1 MKINLVEKSRIDSV
15 DFENLTFGKIF
26 TDHMFISKYKN
37 GEWSSGEIKP
47 YENISIS
54 PSSRALHYGQA
65 IFEGMK
71 CFKSEQDELFL
82 FRPEENFK
90 RFNKSSIRLAIPEIQ
105 EDIFFNGLKEL
116 LKIDSEWVKKGIGNA
131 LYIRPFVFA
140 SEPSI
145 NASEANEYTFMI
157 ICSPSKSYYGNMEIS
172 VKIEE
177 KYSRAA
183 KGGVGYAKAAG
194 NYAAAFY
201 PTKLAIEQGFQQI
214 IWTDSNNHNAIE
226 EAGTMN
232 LFFVIG
238 DKLITSPTSDSILDG
253 ITRKSIIEL
262 AKFHNIDVLE
272 REITIDE
279 ILKEHK
285 SGNLKEIFGSGTAVV
300 VLPIKSFG
308 HRDQLY
314 TLSSEKSSVSSF
326 LKEKLNNIQYNI
338 SNEFKNW
345 KFKIN

>member
-1 MKINLVEKSRIDSV
+1 MKINRVEKSRIDGV

-26 TDHMFISKYKN
+26 TDHMFVSKYKN

-54 PSSRALHYGQA
+54 PSARVLHYGQA

-90 RFNKSSIRLAIPEIQ
+90 RFNKSSVRLAIPEIDQ
-105 EDIFFNGLKEL
+105 NIFFNGLKEL
-116 LKIDSEWVKKGIGNA
+116 LMTDSEWVKKGIGNA

-172 VKIEE
+172 VKVEE

-201 PTKLAIEQGFQQI
+201 PTKLAIDQGFQQI

-262 AKFHNIDVLE
+262 AEFHNIDVLE

-279 ILKEHK
+279 IIKEHK

-308 HRDQLY
+308 HRDQMY
-314 TLSSEKSSVSSF
+314 SPGSEKSSVSSF

-338 SNEFKNW
+338 SSEFENW
-345 KFKIN
+345 KYKIN

>member
-1 MKINLVEKSRIDSV
+1 MKINRVEKSRIDGV

-26 TDHMFISKYKN
+26 TDHMFVSEYKN

-54 PSSRALHYGQA
+54 PSARVLHYGQA

-90 RFNKSSIRLAIPEIQ
+90 RFNKSSVRLAIPEIDQ
-105 EDIFFNGLKEL
+105 NIFFNGLKEL
-116 LKIDSEWVKKGIGNA
+116 LMIDSEWVKKGIGNA

-172 VKIEE
+172 VKVEE

-201 PTKLAIEQGFQQI
+201 PTKLAIDQGFQQI

-279 ILKEHK
+279 IIKEHK

-308 HRDQLY
+308 HRDQMY
-314 TLSSEKSSVSSF
+314 MLSSEKSSVSSF
-326 LKEKLNNIQYNI
+326 LKEKLNNIQYDI
-338 SNEFKNW
+338 SSEFENW
-345 KFKIN
+345 KYKIN

>member
-1 MKINLVEKSRIDSV
+1 MKINRVEKSRIDGV

-26 TDHMFISKYKN
+26 TDHMFVSEYKN

-54 PSSRALHYGQA
+54 PSARVLHYGQA

-90 RFNKSSIRLAIPEIQ
+90 RFNKSSVRLAIPEIDQ
-105 EDIFFNGLKEL
+105 NIFFNGLKEL
-116 LKIDSEWVKKGIGNA
+116 LMIDSEWVKKGIGNA

-157 ICSPSKSYYGNMEIS
+157 ICSPSKSYYGDMEIS
-172 VKIEE
+172 VKVEE

-201 PTKLAIEQGFQQI
+201 PTKLAIDQGFQQI

-238 DKLITSPTSDSILDG
+238 NKLITSPTSDSILDG

-262 AKFHNIDVLE
+262 AEFYNIDVLE

-279 ILKEHK
+279 IIKEHK

-308 HRDQLY
+308 HRDQMY
-314 TLSSEKSSVSSF
+314 TLNSEKSSVSSF
-326 LKEKLNNIQYNI
+326 LKEKLNNIQYDI
-338 SNEFKNW
+338 STEFENW
-345 KFKIN
+345 KYKIN

>member
-71 CFKSEQDELFL
+71 CFISEQDELFL

-157 ICSPSKSYYGNMEIS
+157 ICSPSKSYYGDMEIS

-279 ILKEHK
+279 ILNEHK

>member
-1 MKINLVEKSRIDSV
+1 MKINRVEKSRIDGV

-26 TDHMFISKYKN
+26 TDHMFVSEYKN

-54 PSSRALHYGQA
+54 PSARVLHYGQA

-90 RFNKSSIRLAIPEIQ
+90 RFNKSSVRLAIPEIDQ
-105 EDIFFNGLKEL
+105 NIFFNGLKEL
-116 LKIDSEWVKKGIGNA
+116 LMIDSEWVKKGIGNA

-172 VKIEE
+172 VKVEE

-201 PTKLAIEQGFQQI
+201 PTKLAIDQGFQQI

-262 AKFHNIDVLE
+262 AEFHNIDVLE

-279 ILKEHK
+279 IIKEHK

-308 HRDQLY
+308 HRDQMY
-314 TLSSEKSSVSSF
+314 MLSSEKSSVSSF
-326 LKEKLNNIQYNI
+326 LKEKLNNIQYDI
-338 SNEFKNW
+338 SSEFENW
-345 KFKIN
+345 KYKIN

>member
-54 PSSRALHYGQA
+54 PSSMALHYGQA

-131 LYIRPFVFA
+131 LYVRPFVFA

-157 ICSPSKSYYGNMEIS
+157 ICSPSKSYYGDMEIS

-314 TLSSEKSSVSSF
+314 KLSSEKSSVSSF

>member
-1 MKINLVEKSRIDSV
+1 MKINRVEKSRIDSV

-157 ICSPSKSYYGNMEIS
+157 ICSPSKSYYGDMEIS

-308 HRDQLY
+308 HILLILP
-314 TLSSEKSSVSSF
+314 TKVCHCFTE
-326 LKEKLNNIQYNI
+326 
-338 SNEFKNW
+338 
-345 KFKIN
+345 

>member
-1 MKINLVEKSRIDSV
+1 MKINRVEKSRIDGV

-26 TDHMFISKYKN
+26 TDHMFVSEYKN

-54 PSSRALHYGQA
+54 PSARVLHYGQA

-90 RFNKSSIRLAIPEIQ
+90 RFNKSSVRLAIPEIDQ
-105 EDIFFNGLKEL
+105 NIFFNGLKEL
-116 LKIDSEWVKKGIGNA
+116 LMIDSEWVKKGIGNA

-140 SEPSI
+140 SESSI
-145 NASEANEYTFMI
+145 NASEANEYTFVI
-157 ICSPSKSYYGNMEIS
+157 ICSPSKSYYGDMEIS
-172 VKIEE
+172 VKVEE

-201 PTKLAIEQGFQQI
+201 PTKLAIDQGFQQI

-279 ILKEHK
+279 IIKEYK
-285 SGNLKEIFGSGTAVV
+285 SGNLKEMFGSGTAVV

-308 HRDQLY
+308 HRDQMY
-314 TLSSEKSSVSSF
+314 MLSSEKSSVSSF

-338 SNEFKNW
+338 SSEFENW
-345 KFKIN
+345 KYKIN

>member
-1 MKINLVEKSRIDSV
+1 MKINLVEKSSIDAV
-15 DFENLTFGKIF
+15 NFENLSFGKIF

-37 GEWSSGEIKP
+37 GEWSAGEIKP

-54 PSSRALHYGQA
+54 PSARVLHYGQA

-90 RFNKSSIRLAIPEIQ
+90 RFNKSSVRLAIPEID
-105 EDIFFNGLKEL
+105 ENIFFDGLKEL
-116 LKIDSEWVKKGIGNA
+116 VKIDSEWVKKGIGNA

-157 ICSPSKSYYGNMEIS
+157 ICSPSKSYYGDMEIS
-172 VKIEE
+172 VKVEE

-201 PTKLAIEQGFQQI
+201 PTKLALDQGFQQI

-262 AKFHNIDVLE
+262 AEFHNIDVLE

-279 ILKEHK
+279 IIKEHN

-314 TLSSEKSSVSSF
+314 TLNSEKNSISSF

-338 SNEFKNW
+338 SNEFENW
-345 KFKIN
+345 KYKIN

>member
-1 MKINLVEKSRIDSV
+1 MKINLVEKSRIDAV
-15 DFENLTFGKIF
+15 NFENLSFGKIF

-37 GEWSSGEIKP
+37 GEWSAGEIKP

-54 PSSRALHYGQA
+54 PSARVLHYGQA

-90 RFNKSSIRLAIPEIQ
+90 RFNKSSVRLAIPEID
-105 EDIFFNGLKEL
+105 ENIFFGGLKEL
-116 LKIDSEWVKKGIGNA
+116 VKIDSEWVKKGIGNA

-157 ICSPSKSYYGNMEIS
+157 ICSPSKSYYGDMEIS
-172 VKIEE
+172 VKVEE

-201 PTKLAIEQGFQQI
+201 PTKLAIDQGFQQI

-262 AKFHNIDVLE
+262 AEFHNIDVLE

-279 ILKEHK
+279 IIKEHN

-314 TLSSEKSSVSSF
+314 ALNSEKNSISSF

-338 SNEFKNW
+338 SNEFENW
-345 KFKIN
+345 KYKIN

>member
-1 MKINLVEKSRIDSV
+1 MKINRVENSRINTI
-15 DFENLTFGKIF
+15 DFKNLIFGKVF

-47 YENISIS
+47 YKNISIS
-54 PSSRALHYGQA
+54 PSARALHYGQA

-71 CFKSEQDELFL
+71 CFKSDEDELFL

-90 RFNKSSIRLAIPEIQ
+90 RFNKSSVRLAIPEIQ

-116 LKIDSEWVKKGIGNA
+116 LKIDSEWIKKGIGNA
-131 LYIRPFVFA
+131 LYVRPFVFA
-140 SEPSI
+140 SEDSI

-157 ICSPSKSYYGNMEIS
+157 ICCPSKSYYGNMEIS

-194 NYAAAFY
+194 NYAASFY
-201 PTKLAIEQGFQQI
+201 PTKLAIAQGFQQI
-214 IWTDSNNHNAIE
+214 IWTDSNNHNSIE

-232 LFFVIG
+232 LFFAIG

-253 ITRKSIIEL
+253 ITRKSLIDI
-262 AKFHNIDVLE
+262 AKFHNIDVEE
-272 REITIDE
+272 REITVDE
-279 ILKEHK
+279 LIKEYN
-285 SGNLKEIFGSGTAVV
+285 SGNLKEIFGCGTAVV

-308 HRDQLY
+308 HREQLY
-314 TLSSEKSSVSSF
+314 TLNSEKNSISSF

-338 SNEFKNW
+338 SNEFENW
-345 KFKIN
+345 KYKIN

>member
-1 MKINLVEKSRIDSV
+1 MKINRVEKSRIDGV

-26 TDHMFISKYKN
+26 TDHMFISEYKN

-47 YENISIS
+47 YENISIR
-54 PSSRALHYGQA
+54 PSARVLHYGQA

-157 ICSPSKSYYGNMEIS
+157 ICSPSKSYYGDMEIS
-172 VKIEE
+172 VKVEE

-201 PTKLAIEQGFQQI
+201 PTKLAIDQGFQQI

-279 ILKEHK
+279 IIKEHK

-308 HRDQLY
+308 HRDQMYSLN
-314 TLSSEKSSVSSF
+314 SEKSSVSSF
-326 LKEKLNNIQYNI
+326 LKEKLNNIQYDI
-338 SNEFKNW
+338 SSEFENW
-345 KFKIN
+345 KYKIK

>member
-1 MKINLVEKSRIDSV
+1 MIINRVEKSRIDSV

-157 ICSPSKSYYGNMEIS
+157 ICSPSKSYYGDMEIS

-279 ILKEHK
+279 ILKEYK

>member
-1 MKINLVEKSRIDSV
+1 
-15 DFENLTFGKIF
+15 
-26 TDHMFISKYKN
+26 
-37 GEWSSGEIKP
+37 
-47 YENISIS
+47 
-54 PSSRALHYGQA
+54 
-65 IFEGMK
+65 MK

-90 RFNKSSIRLAIPEIQ
+90 RFNKSSVRLAIPEID
-105 EDIFFNGLKEL
+105 ENIFFDGLKEL
-116 LKIDSEWVKKGIGNA
+116 VKIDSEWVKKGIGNA

-157 ICSPSKSYYGNMEIS
+157 ICSPSKSYYGDMEIS
-172 VKIEE
+172 VKVEE

-183 KGGVGYAKAAG
+183 KGGVCYAKAAG

-272 REITIDE
+272 REITINE

-314 TLSSEKSSVSSF
+314 TLSSEKTSVSSF

>member
-1 MKINLVEKSRIDSV
+1 MKINRVEKSRIDSV

-37 GEWSSGEIKP
+37 GEWASGEIKP

-82 FRPEENFK
+82 FRPKENFK

-105 EDIFFNGLKEL
+105 EDIFFNGLIEL

-157 ICSPSKSYYGNMEIS
+157 ICSPSKSYYGDMEVS

-314 TLSSEKSSVSSF
+314 TLNSEKSLVSSF

>member
-1 MKINLVEKSRIDSV
+1 MKINRVEKSRIDGV

-26 TDHMFISKYKN
+26 TDHMFISEYKN

-54 PSSRALHYGQA
+54 PSARVLHYGQA

-90 RFNKSSIRLAIPEIQ
+90 RFNKSSVRLAIPEIDQ
-105 EDIFFNGLKEL
+105 NIFFNGLKEL
-116 LKIDSEWVKKGIGNA
+116 LMIDSEWVKKGIGNA

-157 ICSPSKSYYGNMEIS
+157 ICSPSKSYYGDMEIS
-172 VKIEE
+172 VKVEE

-201 PTKLAIEQGFQQI
+201 PTKLAIDQGFQQI

-262 AKFHNIDVLE
+262 AEFHNIDVLE

-279 ILKEHK
+279 IIKEHK

-308 HRDQLY
+308 HRDQMY
-314 TLSSEKSSVSSF
+314 TLNSEKSSVSSF
-326 LKEKLNNIQYNI
+326 LKEKLNNIQYDI
-338 SNEFKNW
+338 STEFENW
-345 KFKIN
+345 KYKIN

>member
-1 MKINLVEKSRIDSV
+1 MKINRVEKSRIDSV

-54 PSSRALHYGQA
+54 PSSMALHYGQA

-131 LYIRPFVFA
+131 LYVRPFVFA

-157 ICSPSKSYYGNMEIS
+157 ICSPSKSYYGDMEIS

-314 TLSSEKSSVSSF
+314 KLSSEKSSVSSF

>member
-1 MKINLVEKSRIDSV
+1 MKINRVEKSRIDSV

-157 ICSPSKSYYGNMEIS
+157 ICSPSKSYYGDMEIS

-314 TLSSEKSSVSSF
+314 TLSSKKTSVSSF

>member
-1 MKINLVEKSRIDSV
+1 MKINRVEKSRIDSV
-15 DFENLTFGKIF
+15 DFDNLTFGKIF

-131 LYIRPFVFA
+131 LYVRPFVFA

-157 ICSPSKSYYGNMEIS
+157 ICSPSKSYYGDMEIS

>member
-1 MKINLVEKSRIDSV
+1 
-15 DFENLTFGKIF
+15 
-26 TDHMFISKYKN
+26 
-37 GEWSSGEIKP
+37 
-47 YENISIS
+47 
-54 PSSRALHYGQA
+54 
-65 IFEGMK
+65 
-71 CFKSEQDELFL
+71 
-82 FRPEENFK
+82 
-90 RFNKSSIRLAIPEIQ
+90 
-105 EDIFFNGLKEL
+105 
-116 LKIDSEWVKKGIGNA
+116 
-131 LYIRPFVFA
+131 
-140 SEPSI
+140 
-145 NASEANEYTFMI
+145 
-157 ICSPSKSYYGNMEIS
+157 MEIS
-172 VKIEE
+172 VKVEE

-201 PTKLAIEQGFQQI
+201 PTKLALDQGFQQI

-253 ITRKSIIEL
+253 ITRKSIIDLDE
-262 AKFHNIDVLE
+262 FHNIDVLE

-279 ILKEHK
+279 IIKEHN

-314 TLSSEKSSVSSF
+314 TLNSEKNSISSF

-338 SNEFKNW
+338 SSEFENW
-345 KFKIN
+345 KYKIN

>member
-1 MKINLVEKSRIDSV
+1 MKINRVEKSRIDGV

-26 TDHMFISKYKN
+26 TDHMFVSEYKN

-54 PSSRALHYGQA
+54 PSARVLHYGQA

-90 RFNKSSIRLAIPEIQ
+90 RFNKSSVRLAIPEIDQ
-105 EDIFFNGLKEL
+105 NIFFNGLKEL
-116 LKIDSEWVKKGIGNA
+116 LMIDSEWVKKGIGNA

-157 ICSPSKSYYGNMEIS
+157 ICSPSKSYYGDMEIS
-172 VKIEE
+172 VKVEE

-201 PTKLAIEQGFQQI
+201 PTKLAIDQGFQQI

-279 ILKEHK
+279 IIKEHK

-308 HRDQLY
+308 HRDQMYSLN
-314 TLSSEKSSVSSF
+314 SEKSSVSSF
-326 LKEKLNNIQYNI
+326 LKEKLNNIQYDI
-338 SNEFKNW
+338 STEFENW
-345 KFKIN
+345 KYKIN

>member
-1 MKINLVEKSRIDSV
+1 MKINRIEKSRIDSV

-157 ICSPSKSYYGNMEIS
+157 ICSPSKSYYGDMEIS

-279 ILKEHK
+279 ILNEHK

>member
-1 MKINLVEKSRIDSV
+1 MKINRVEKSRIDSV

-157 ICSPSKSYYGNMEIS
+157 ICSPSKSYYGDMEIS

-253 ITRKSIIEL
+253 ITRKSIIEI

-308 HRDQLY
+308 HRDKLY

>member
-1 MKINLVEKSRIDSV
+1 M
-15 DFENLTFGKIF
+15 
-26 TDHMFISKYKN
+26 
-37 GEWSSGEIKP
+37 
-47 YENISIS
+47 
-54 PSSRALHYGQA
+54 
-65 IFEGMK
+65 
-71 CFKSEQDELFL
+71 C
-82 FRPEENFK
+82 
-90 RFNKSSIRLAIPEIQ
+90 IR
-105 EDIFFNGLKEL
+105 DR
-116 LKIDSEWVKKGIGNA
+116 KGIGNA

-314 TLSSEKSSVSSF
+314 TLSSEKNSVSSF

>member
-1 MKINLVEKSRIDSV
+1 MKINRVEKSKIDSV

-131 LYIRPFVFA
+131 LYVRPFVFA

-157 ICSPSKSYYGNMEIS
+157 ICSPSKSYYGDMEIS

-279 ILKEHK
+279 ILKEYK

>member
-1 MKINLVEKSRIDSV
+1 
-15 DFENLTFGKIF
+15 
-26 TDHMFISKYKN
+26 MFISKHKN

-82 FRPEENFK
+82 FRPAENFK